1 MLLYFKEKCSTFA
14 NAMNG
19 FRINENGLVR
29 TLLRSAGVRNFAKL
43 LSANVVAQVIGLVV
57 YPVLTRMYA
66 PDDFG
71 LLNLFLSIGGVL
83 VILATAEYQYAIV
96 LPKEDEKAHGVL
108 QTGGLIALCV
118 TGIVLLSV
126 PFSHPIA
133 SIFKTPGLAKWYWL
147 MPVYVLA
154 SACWILLNY
163 YYTRHKQFGRISCY
177 QISQSVLNA
186 GAKVGCGYAGFLHG
200 GLICSTV
207 LAPVVAVLI
216 SIARSWRKGLREVLH
231 VDKNVCKEVAKEYG
245 NFPKYSLPRALV
257 NNLSGSLPALLLTP
271 FFGLTNLGFW
281 GMAITLAFRP
291 INMISQS
298 LYQVLFQHVAAKVNR
313 RETIRPMLRRFV
325 LCGTCIA
332 SLCFVGLYVILPEL
346 TQWLLG
352 AEWNITGHYIRV
364 MLPWLLV
371 NILSATTSFL
381 IDIFQKQKI
390 SLYIEILSLV
400 VRLTG
405 LLVGVLLHDFYYSV
419 VGYCV
424 AGFAINS
431 LQGIWYIH
439 IVRQY
444 ERGLMC
450 NK

>member
-1 MLLYFKEKCSTFA
+1 MLLYFREKCSTFA

>member
-1 MLLYFKEKCSTFA
+1 
-14 NAMNG
+14 MNG
-19 FRINENGLVR
+19 FRINEKGLVG

-71 LLNLFLSIGGVL
+71 LLNLFLSISGVL

-133 SIFKTPGLAKWYWL
+133 SIFKTPSLAKWYWL

>member
-1 MLLYFKEKCSTFA
+1 MLLYFREKCSTFA
-14 NAMNG
+14 NAMSG
-19 FRINENGLVR
+19 FRTTEKGLIR

-57 YPVLTRMYA
+57 YPILTRMYA

-83 VILATAEYQYAIV
+83 AILATAEYQYAIV
-96 LPKEDEKAHGVL
+96 LPKEDGQARGVL
-108 QTGGLIALCV
+108 QTGGLVALCV

-133 SIFKTPGLAKWYWL
+133 SVFKTPDLAKWYWL

-154 SACWILLNY
+154 SACWVLLNY
-163 YYTRHKQFGRISCY
+163 YYTRSKRFGAISHY
-177 QISQSVLNA
+177 QMSQSVLNA
-186 GAKVGCGYAGFLHG
+186 GAKVVCGYAGFLHG
-200 GLICSTV
+200 GLVCSTV
-207 LAPVVAVLI
+207 FAPVLAVLI
-216 SIARSWRKGLREVLH
+216 SIARSWRKGLCEVLH
-231 VDKNVCKEVAKEYG
+231 IDKDVCKKVAREYA
-245 NFPKYSLPRALV
+245 NFPKFSLPRALV
-257 NNLSGSLPALLLTP
+257 NNLSGSLPSLLLTP

-298 LYQVLFQHVAAKVNR
+298 LYQVLFESVARKVNLHQ
-313 RETIRPMLRRFV
+313 TIRPLLRHFV
-325 LCGTCIA
+325 LWGTCIT
-332 SLCFVGLYVILPEL
+332 SLCFAGLYFILPEL

-390 SLYIEILSLV
+390 SLYIEILSLI
-400 VRLTG
+400 VRLSG

-419 VGYCV
+419 VGYCA

-439 IVRQY
+439 MVHQY
-444 ERGLMC
+444 ERSLMC

>member
-19 FRINENGLVR
+19 FRINEKGLVG

-71 LLNLFLSIGGVL
+71 LLNLFLSISGVL
-83 VILATAEYQYAIV
+83 AILATAEYQYAIV

-133 SIFKTPGLAKWYWL
+133 SIFKTPSLAKWYWL

>member
-19 FRINENGLVR
+19 FRINEKGLVG

-133 SIFKTPGLAKWYWL
+133 SIFKTPSLAKWYWL

-313 RETIRPMLRRFV
+313 RETIRPILQHFCFRVMGLTIICFTGLYFV
-325 LCGTCIA
+325 L
-332 SLCFVGLYVILPEL
+332 PWL

-352 AEWNITGHYIRV
+352 EEWEITGHYIRV
-364 MLPWLLV
+364 MLPWLTMSMLV
-371 NILSATTSFL
+371 APICFLS
-381 IDIFQKQKI
+381 DVFQKQKTG
-390 SLYIEILSLV
+390 LLLEILLV
-400 VRLTG
+400 MARLTG
-405 LLVGVLLHDFYYSV
+405 MLIGVWTKDFYCAVMGYSL
-419 VGYCV
+419 
-424 AGFAINS
+424 ASSIAI
-431 LQGIWYIH
+431 LMQAIWYACL
-439 IVRQY
+439 VRDY
-444 ERGLMC
+444 ERSISH
-450 NK
+450 

>member
-19 FRINENGLVR
+19 FRINEKGLVG

-71 LLNLFLSIGGVL
+71 LLNLFLSISGVL

-133 SIFKTPGLAKWYWL
+133 SIFKTPSLAKWYWL